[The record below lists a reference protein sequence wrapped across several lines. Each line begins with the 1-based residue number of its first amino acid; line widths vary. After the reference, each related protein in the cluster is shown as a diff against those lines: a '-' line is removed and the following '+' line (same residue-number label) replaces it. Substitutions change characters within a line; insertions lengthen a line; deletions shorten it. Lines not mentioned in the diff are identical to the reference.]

1 MSQSQEK
8 IQTKAQG
15 DSTLKDLV
23 FKVKVVAKGP
33 QGELFAKIV
42 DTFFE
47 QIEEEYFSPEDL
59 ADIQEGLEDIKQ
71 GNYLTLEE
79 YRDGKRL

>member
-1 MSQSQEK
+1 MPQSQEK
-8 IQTKAQG
+8 IQTDVQ
-15 DSTLKDLV
+15 DDNTLEDLV
-23 FKVKVVAKGP
+23 SKVKAVAKSP

-59 ADIQEGLEDIKQ
+59 ADIREGVEEIKR
-71 GNYLTLEE
+71 GEYVSWEE
-79 YRDGKRL
+79 CKRKHGL